1 MKKIKKPKKITPVTP
16 AKAEILADTEMY
28 SDRPPITI
36 FTNFARFSLGQVVA
50 THAALALLEKTGF
63 SAAALLNRH
72 VHGDWGNIC
81 KKDTASNE
89 FAVPNKLRIMS
100 VYRLIDASKLA
111 ATPESK
117 RAELPTLWII
127 SEADR
132 SSTTLLLPSEY

>member
-1 MKKIKKPKKITPVTP
+1 MKANKKLSAKHKNDKKLDEKNVATGEHPT
-16 AKAEILADTEMY
+16 
-28 SDRPPITI
+28 ITI

-81 KKDTASNE
+81 KEDTASNE

-111 ATPESK
+111 ATPENK